1 MCTWQTRI
9 PSRAPGAIFNNTKAR
24 LDLFV
29 GRFRFPVEEVVQEL
43 HEISDAAVFSRNI
56 KARTPPETND
66 QEKKRV
72 DKGQLHTSTLQL
84 RKRLHEANVFWI
96 DPIRHNK
103 LDTTLVT
110 QNVKTAWVGLILGG
124 HLFKEI

>member
-43 HEISDAAVFSRNI
+43 HEISDASVFSHNI
-56 KARTPPETND
+56 ETSTPPGAEA
-66 QEKKRV
+66 RV
-72 DKGQLHTSTLQL
+72 DRWQLHADTLQL
-84 RKRLHEANVFWI
+84 RIRLHETNVFWI
-96 DPIRHNK
+96 VLVGQDE
-103 LDTTLVT
+103 LDTTLVA
-110 QNVKTAWVGLILGG
+110 QHFQAAREGLVLGG
-124 HLFKEI
+124 HLFQKI